1 MRFHIVFSCSF
12 GSIYEAIFFPRC
24 DLSVRTSNKTPEFHG
39 RINHSHNLCGI
50 DIKKR
55 LQCRCFSVNIV
66 KCLRT
71 LFLQNSSGGCFF
83 RELWNMDR
91 FWKRLINRKF
101 NPFKAHVSH
110 LPRHHPTVHPKT
122 ENYETFGS
130 WYFGVIP
137 AFVLLT

>member
-1 MRFHIVFSCSF
+1 MFSCSF

-55 LQCRCFSVNIV
+55 LQRRCFSVNIV

-71 LFLQNSSGGCFF
+71 LFYRIPQVTASLESYGIWTDSG
-83 RELWNMDR
+83 RD
-91 FWKRLINRKF
+91 
-101 NPFKAHVSH
+101 
-110 LPRHHPTVHPKT
+110 
-122 ENYETFGS
+122 
-130 WYFGVIP
+130 
-137 AFVLLT
+137 